1 MEGQKYDLLFN
12 DIFQNSDYLRF
23 LRFDICR
30 FADQLHF
37 IETHSTVVQAK
48 SHYLASYTFLNKVY
62 FLSFS
67 QKNY

>member
-1 MEGQKYDLLFN
+1 M
-12 DIFQNSDYLRF
+12 IFYLTIFFKIQIIFVF